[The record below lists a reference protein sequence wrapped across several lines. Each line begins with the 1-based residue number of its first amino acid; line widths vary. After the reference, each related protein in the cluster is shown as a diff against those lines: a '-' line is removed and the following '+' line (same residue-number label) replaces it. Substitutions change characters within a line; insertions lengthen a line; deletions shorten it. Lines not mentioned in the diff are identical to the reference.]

1 MCASPPGSLQT
12 LLSGP
17 PCDASLDIPA
27 TPLPLQLPSYV
38 RQSSTTQFQCRA
50 MSKRPTPLFDTYE
63 QFNALDFHSFAHEH
77 PVVMEFLEAQPEAV
91 DALESYR
98 LVRLF
103 LRQYNGFET
112 TYRGYRTHI
121 ERMLLWAILVAKKPI
136 LELKLADAKDFIDF
150 CQNPPSDWIGPVT
163 KSRFIRVGGR
173 ATKKTDTLILNQE
186 WKPFNWVVAKA
197 ARKQASENDL
207 VLDEK
212 QFKFNQASLNQLFN
226 VGSSFYQ
233 FMCLEGIGE
242 TNPIKAIKQRN
253 RFKNKSSEKDKE
265 KPDPNQFLSQ
275 DVGDAHVLSPFQWE
289 YVLEVAENK
298 ADEDPVVDTSDI
310 EDPESPD
317 GKQLVSSRKAK
328 VKARYE
334 RTLFIVATIFSMYL
348 RVSDIVGRENWTP
361 TMGAFRLDPEGNWW
375 MHVIGKGNKAR
386 KISVKLEFVE
396 TYLKRYRLSR
406 NLPPYPVKGDKTSL
420 LTTSGGRG
428 GLSDRHIRGLVQEI
442 FDLALEQMRSE
453 GRVES
458 ELSQLRSASL
468 HWLRHTS
475 ATFDA
480 KVRPVKHLQ
489 IDMGHSN
496 QSTTENVYYNA
507 IDNERSH
514 SSRGLSI
521 KNR

>member
-1 MCASPPGSLQT
+1 
-12 LLSGP
+12 
-17 PCDASLDIPA
+17 
-27 TPLPLQLPSYV
+27 
-38 RQSSTTQFQCRA
+38 
-50 MSKRPTPLFDTYE
+50 MSKRPTPLFDTIE
-63 QFNALDFHSFAHEH
+63 QFNTLDFQGFSREH
-77 PVVMEFLEAQPEAV
+77 PVVMEFLKAQPEAV
-91 DALESYR
+91 GALESYR

-103 LRQYNGFET
+103 LKQYNGFET

-121 ERMLLWAILVAKKPI
+121 ERLLLWAILVAKKPI

-150 CQNPPSDWIGPVT
+150 CQNPPSEWIGPVV
-163 KSRFIRVGGR
+163 KSRYIRVGGR
-173 ATKKTDTLILNQE
+173 VAKKTDTFVLNSE
-186 WKPFNWVVAKA
+186 WRPFNWVVAKA
-197 ARKQASENDL
+197 TRKQASENGQALND
-207 VLDEK
+207 K
-212 QFKFNQASLNQLFN
+212 QFSFNQASLNQLFN

-253 RFKNKSSEKDKE
+253 RFKNKASEPE
-265 KPDPNQFLSQ
+265 TQKPDQFLSQ

-289 YVLEVAENK
+289 YVLEVAEEK
-298 ADEDPVVDTSDI
+298 ANEDPAIDTSDI
-310 EDPESPD
+310 DEPESPE
-317 GKQLVSSRKAK
+317 GKRLVSARKAK
-328 VKARYE
+328 IKAYNE

-348 RVSDIVGRENWTP
+348 RVSDIVGRENWKP
-361 TMGAFRLDPEGNWW
+361 TMGAFRIDSEGNWW

-386 KISVKLEFVE
+386 KISVKLEYVE
-396 TYLKRYRLSR
+396 NYLKRYRLNR
-406 NLPPYPVKGDKTSL
+406 NLPPYPVAGDKKPLLITS
-420 LTTSGGRG
+420 SGRG
-428 GLSDRHIRGLVQEI
+428 GLSDRHIRGLVQEV
-442 FDLALEQMRSE
+442 FDLALEKMRSE

-458 ELSQLRSASL
+458 EMSQLRSASL

-489 IDMGHSN
+489 IDMGHAN